1 MLNLKKYLIVFLLL
15 ITNSTIVFA
24 GNVDT
29 SSESNKYKYSYSYIN
44 PEPNASEYITLYYHQ
59 ITSDVS
65 GQVEVAANMSC
76 RSTTEKVRITVT
88 LREHTGA
95 GWSDYS
101 PISQLTDYRKGS
113 FDYKFNTVSGREYK
127 AVVKYEALSS
137 NNSVLDSRT
146 EITDVIVSK

>member
-101 PISQLTDYRKGS
+101 PI
-113 FDYKFNTVSGREYK
+113 
-127 AVVKYEALSS
+127 
-137 NNSVLDSRT
+137 
-146 EITDVIVSK
+146 